1 MSNSRYPYTEAY
13 DFIRS
18 HVKDFSEVHDMVLPT
33 VSRSQCAQMCHAIAP
48 ALGLTAEELARKIAD
63 HAGIQAVEKA
73 KEGS

>member
-1 MSNSRYPYTEAY
+1 MSRYPYTDAY

-18 HVKDFSEVHDMVLPT
+18 QVSEYDPSIQTFVPT
-33 VSRSQCAQMCHAIAP
+33 LSRSQCAQACKAISR
-48 ALGLTAEELARKIAD
+48 ALGMTAEELARKIAD